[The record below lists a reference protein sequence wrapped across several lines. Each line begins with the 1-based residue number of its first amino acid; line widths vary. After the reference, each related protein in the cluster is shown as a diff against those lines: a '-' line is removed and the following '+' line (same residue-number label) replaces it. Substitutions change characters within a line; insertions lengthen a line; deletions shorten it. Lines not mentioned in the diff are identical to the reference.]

1 MGESTACRQQKVHN
15 KKPNMKTS
23 PREFVDRLSQS
34 RIFQDYERAF
44 NEATGLPLSITPT
57 QNWGLPHHEK
67 ANENPFC
74 NIMAKTSKACAACL
88 EVQQKLASE
97 GREAPV
103 TTTCFAGLCDTV
115 VPLRVGD
122 ELLGF
127 LQTGQVAM
135 EAPSDEQFNR
145 MSRQL
150 IKWGVDV
157 DLKELREAY
166 FNSRVMSPEQYQAF
180 VRLIETFAEHL
191 ALVGNRILIHEE
203 NDENPVVRRA
213 RRIVEDH
220 HSENLS
226 LEKVAGMV
234 NTSTY
239 YFCKLFKK
247 ATGMTFTEYLG
258 RSRVERAKEL
268 LTNPN
273 LRVSEIAFEV
283 GFESLSQFNRTFR
296 QIAGCSPTQYRHHEN
311 RENE

>member
-1 MGESTACRQQKVHN
+1 
-15 KKPNMKTS
+15 MKTS

-44 NEATGLPLSITPT
+44 NEAAGLPLSITPQ

-67 ANENPFC
+67 AFENPFC
-74 NIMAKTSKACAACL
+74 YLMAKKSQACAACL
-88 EVQQKLASE
+88 EVQQKLAE
-97 GREAPV
+97 DGRESPV

-122 ELLGF
+122 EVLGF
-127 LQTGQVAM
+127 LQTGQVALT
-135 EAPSDEQFNR
+135 APSDEQFDD
-145 MSRQL
+145 MTRQL
-150 IKWGVDV
+150 IKWGVEV
-157 DLKELREAY
+157 DLTDLREAY
-166 FNSRVMSPEQYQAF
+166 FNSRVMTAEQYQAF
-180 VRLIETFAEHL
+180 VRLVETFAEHL
-191 ALVGNRILIHEE
+191 ALVGNQILIHEE

-213 RRIVEDH
+213 RRIVDEH

-247 ATGMTFTEYLG
+247 ATGLTFTDYLG

-268 LTNPN
+268 LINPN

-283 GFESLSQFNRTFR
+283 GFESLSQFNRTFKR
-296 QIAGCSPTQYRHHEN
+296 IAGCSPTQYRRN
-311 RENE
+311 RSEEEK